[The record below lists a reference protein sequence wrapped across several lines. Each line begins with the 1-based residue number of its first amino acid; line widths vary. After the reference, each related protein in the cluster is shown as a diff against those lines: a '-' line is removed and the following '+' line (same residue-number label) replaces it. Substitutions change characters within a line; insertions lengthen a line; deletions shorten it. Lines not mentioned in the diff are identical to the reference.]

1 MMLGRLAAHL
11 TPSTADDMFT
21 ASATAAAAPPTR
33 PHILLAVAD
42 DLGWNDVGSFNPGPR
57 TPAAPTL
64 DGLMAQGVKLKQ
76 HYSVSPPQHSPPTS
90 QARPTNNLTRCAQ
103 EAICS
108 PTRGALMSG
117 RYPHRWG
124 GQSAVAIQN
133 TENYFPT
140 DEVTLATRLREAGYA
155 THLAGKWRKRPNH
168 TARLRPYACGFFA
181 PRSLHA
187 QKSEGVRGFAVS
199 DYGKKESR
207 VRSDF

>member
-1 MMLGRLAAHL
+1 MRLVVLAALWLAVPCRAGPPDATCPHALSRLGRLAAHL

-90 QARPTNNLTRCAQ
+90 RFFSHDDRPTT
-103 EAICS
+103 
-108 PTRGALMSG
+108 
-117 RYPHRWG
+117 
-124 GQSAVAIQN
+124 
-133 TENYFPT
+133 
-140 DEVTLATRLREAGYA
+140 
-155 THLAGKWRKRPNH
+155 
-168 TARLRPYACGFFA
+168 
-181 PRSLHA
+181 
-187 QKSEGVRGFAVS
+187 
-199 DYGKKESR
+199 
-207 VRSDF
+207 